1 MPAFNKTTIL
11 GTGTMGPGMGAV
23 LERAGSETHLFDIS
37 PEALEKAAAG
47 VEMARGVLDRLD
59 APSADGGSIVFSNS
73 LEEAVAGADLVIEAI
88 PEKIDL

>member
-37 PEALEKAAAG
+37 PEALEKAAPLIG
-47 VEMARGVLDRLD
+47 QHTKQISEE
-59 APSADGGSIVFSNS
+59 FS
-73 LEEAVAGADLVIEAI
+73 L
-88 PEKIDL
+88 